1 MCRIKKNYHTRKGIV
16 SSNLTASAII
26 FIIDERVGEWYFYY
40 EERKIFLDEIFS
52 LTHTVPSEE
61 AGYQSI

>member
-1 MCRIKKNYHTRKGIV
+1 V